1 MSSLPDFPFGF
12 ILACAV
18 AFTSPAITWVP
29 AVTSLTSTP
38 EYFSCAYIAGYC
50 ASLPVNVFVVPYC
63 ILLLLYPLFAFLAAI
78 PFEFILDSMSS
89 IFKLLA
95 VAPKLAFPYLLL
107 HISFNKYT
115 PLLYPVDP
123 WKYTSFDPIPN
134 NFVIFPFSSTSMIFH
149 VVGSYV
155 PSIVCAL
162 LYPLFAVLKSYPVF
176 GVFGL

>member
-1 MSSLPDFPFGF
+1 MSSLAVFPLEF
-12 ILACAV
+12 IFACAV
-18 AFTSPAITWVP
+18 ASTLPVITCVP
-29 AVTSLTSTP
+29 SATSLTFIP

-50 ASLPVNVFVVPYC
+50 AFLPVYFLVVPYC
-63 ILLLLYPLFAFLAAI
+63 VVPDLYAFLAAI

-123 WKYTSFDPIPN
+123 LKYTYFDPIPN
-134 NFVIFPFSSTSMIFH
+134 SFVIFPFSSISMIFH
-149 VVGSYV
+149 TFGSSLS
-155 PSIVCAL
+155 SIVWAL
-162 LYPLFAVLKSYPVF
+162 LYPLFAVLKSYPVL
-176 GVFGL
+176 GVSGV